1 MLTDVHAHDPSL
13 TRTMAAKLGDYHSF
27 VRSRERNLG
36 KDGTPPEPVSPT
48 ETGILK
54 MATEVLL
61 PGLRPQELVIL
72 EQLCQLS
79 KSERANTATDIGRL
93 TATLTERFPQS
104 YRDPT
109 QMASALRVLDGSY
122 FTPTQTRRFGGLPL
136 ISRMENGSI
145 RLNPTFARLIENH
158 STFRNFFVDTMKTGL
173 LNCQDALRDVPAQEL
188 QSEHGF
194 LRGRQYTMAEVV
206 RLLSWNREV
215 NGQSI
220 GGYMVDQTTGTMP
233 IFIKYANSQYQDQ
246 FLNDQTLRWFS
257 KNHRRP
263 ESREFRWMRQG
274 LGQPG
279 WQETHFIPLFVM
291 RRQEA
296 ADRRYYYLGHVTAIG
311 PSRAAKKPGPDGK
324 GRVPVTI
331 TNLGLDRPV
340 DHELYRHL
348 LDV

>member
-13 TRTMAAKLGDYHSF
+13 TRTMATKLGDYHSF

-36 KDGTPPEPVSPT
+36 TDGTPPDPVSPT

-61 PGLRPQELVIL
+61 PGLRPQELIIL
-72 EQLCQLS
+72 EQLCRLS
-79 KSERANTATDIGRL
+79 RSKQTNTVIGIGRL
-93 TATLTERFPQS
+93 KATLTERFPQS

-122 FTPTQTRRFGGLPL
+122 FTPTQARRFGGLPL
-136 ISRMENGSI
+136 INQMGNGSI
-145 RLNPTFARLIENH
+145 RLNPTFAGLITEH
-158 STFRNFFVDTMKTGL
+158 STFRNFFMDTLKTGL
-173 LNCQDALRDVPAQEL
+173 LNCQDALRDVHTQEL

-194 LRGRQYTMAEVV
+194 FRGRQYTMAEVV
-206 RLLSWNREV
+206 RLLGWDHEV

-220 GGYMVDQTTGTMP
+220 GGYMVDHTTGTMP

-263 ESREFRWMRQG
+263 ESREFQWMRQD

-296 ADRRYYYLGHVTAIG
+296 AERRYYYLGHVTAIG
-311 PSRAAKKPGPDGK
+311 PSRVTEKPGPNSK
-324 GRVPVTI
+324 SRVPVTI
-331 TNLGLDRPV
+331 TNLRLDRPV
-340 DHELYRHL
+340 DHGLYRLL

>member
-1 MLTDVHAHDPSL
+1 
-13 TRTMAAKLGDYHSF
+13 
-27 VRSRERNLG
+27 
-36 KDGTPPEPVSPT
+36 
-48 ETGILK
+48 
-54 MATEVLL
+54 
-61 PGLRPQELVIL
+61 
-72 EQLCQLS
+72 
-79 KSERANTATDIGRL
+79 
-93 TATLTERFPQS
+93 
-104 YRDPT
+104 
-109 QMASALRVLDGSY
+109 MASALRVLDGSY
-122 FTPTQTRRFGGLPL
+122 FTPTQARRFGSLPL

-206 RLLSWNREV
+206 RLLGWDHEV

-220 GGYMVDQTTGTMP
+220 GGYMVDHTTGTMP

-263 ESREFRWMRQG
+263 ESREFQWMRQG
-274 LGQPG
+274 LGRSG

-311 PSRAAKKPGPDGK
+311 PSRAAEKPGPDGK

-331 TNLGLDRPV
+331 TDLSLDRPV
-340 DHELYRHL
+340 DHQLYRHL
-348 LDV
+348 LDI